1 MAANIVKQRQAPI
14 HPRYE
19 FLIQKMYEY
28 IIMVV
33 VYVIKTGVALKMKE
47 FNITC
52 KEYPNC

>member
-33 VYVIKTGVALKMKE
+33 VYIIKTGVALKMKE